1 MIIKIN
7 NKRNEIA
14 KEILDIFQS
23 SYAVEAEMLKVID
36 FPPLKRTIS
45 QFLNSNSEFYA
56 YYEYSWDNLTQNIA
70 GVIEINNNQDFIH
83 IQSLV
88 VYPKYFRKG
97 VGRKLVQF
105 ILDTYKSS
113 IFTVETGVM
122 NIPAVELYKSFNFKE
137 KKQWDTDHGVR
148 KIRFQLLY

>member
-7 NKRNEIA
+7 NKSNKIA
-14 KEILDIFQS
+14 KEIRDIFQA
-23 SYAVEAEMLKVID
+23 SYAIEAEMLKAID

-56 YYEYSWDNLTQNIA
+56 YYLNQNIS
-70 GVIEINNNQDFIH
+70 GVIEIENNQDLTH

-97 VGRKLVQF
+97 IGRKLVQF
-105 ILDTYKSS
+105 VLDTYKSI
-113 IFTVETGVM
+113 IFTVETGLD
-122 NIPAVELYKSFNFKE
+122 NYPAIKLYTSFDFE
-137 KKQWDTDHGVR
+137 EQDQWNTNHGVIKVR
-148 KIRFQLLY
+148 FKKII

>member
-7 NKRNEIA
+7 NKRNTIA
-14 KEILDIFQS
+14 KEIREIFQA
-23 SYAVEAEMLKVID
+23 SYTVEAKMLKAID

-56 YYEYSWDNLTQNIA
+56 YYLNQNIA
-70 GVIEINNNQDFIH
+70 GVIEIKNNQDLTH

-97 VGRKLVQF
+97 IGRKLVQF

-113 IFTVETGVM
+113 VFTVETGLD
-122 NIPAVELYKSFNFKE
+122 NHPAIKLYRSFDFE
-137 KKQWDTDHGVR
+137 EQDQWNTNHGVR
-148 KIRFQLLY
+148 KVRFEKK

>member
-7 NKRNEIA
+7 NKSNKIA
-14 KEILDIFQS
+14 KEIRDIFQA
-23 SYAVEAEMLKVID
+23 SYTIEAEMLKAID

-56 YYEYSWDNLTQNIA
+56 YYLNQNIA
-70 GVIEINNNQDFIH
+70 GVIEIENNQDLTH

-97 VGRKLVQF
+97 IGRKLVQF
-105 ILDTYKSS
+105 VLDTYKSI
-113 IFTVETGVM
+113 IFTVETGVD
-122 NIPAVELYKSFNFKE
+122 NHPAIQLYTSLGFE
-137 KKQWDTDHGVR
+137 EQDQWNTNHGVR
-148 KIRFQLLY
+148 KVRFKK

>member
-7 NKRNEIA
+7 NKRNKIA
-14 KEILDIFQS
+14 KEIRDIFQA
-23 SYAVEAEMLKVID
+23 SYTVEAEMLKAID

-56 YYEYSWDNLTQNIA
+56 YYLNQNIA
-70 GVIEINNNQDFIH
+70 GVIEIKSNQDLTH

-97 VGRKLVQF
+97 IGRKLVQF

-113 IFTVETGVM
+113 IFTVETGLD
-122 NIPAVELYKSFNFKE
+122 NYPAIKLYRSFDFE
-137 KKQWDTDHGVR
+137 EQDQWNTNHGVR
-148 KIRFQLLY
+148 KVRFKKN